1 MKHTSRHILPLV
13 LILMMAVGCMHRK
26 SSSLN
31 SQEELSLLFYYNNY
45 SYLFGFTL
53 SEDTVYVDPRKSDLI
68 LRELPLSDTSKNYVL
83 HITPTFN
90 EMEFIGAIDGT
101 GESVD
106 ISRSYIISGQ
116 DSFVEAYGYGSLL
129 MKVRDKNILRHN
141 LKNCPHTLLRG
152 VDHIDTTNMLSNGL
166 KEILSKCRCQEYL

>member
-1 MKHTSRHILPLV
+1 MKHTSRYILPLV

-53 SEDTVYVDPRKSDLI
+53 SEDTVYVDPRICDLI
-68 LRELPLSDTSKNYVL
+68 LQEFPSRDTPTNYLL
-83 HITPTFN
+83 HITPIFDK
-90 EMEFIGAIDGT
+90 MEFIGAIEKT

-106 ISRSYIISGQ
+106 VSRSYLI
-116 DSFVEAYGYGSLL
+116 
-129 MKVRDKNILRHN
+129 
-141 LKNCPHTLLRG
+141 
-152 VDHIDTTNMLSNGL
+152 
-166 KEILSKCRCQEYL
+166 